1 MDYTTLIERLLDG
14 TITADEQ
21 AELDRLMNASPAVAQ
36 EVRHLV
42 AVERILRDT
51 AREEEQHSFAFRES
65 VRTGLKASLGLS
77 GAVATTD
84 LNAPSPETPRK
95 QATTRKYTT
104 GLLALL
110 LLGVATLYFLIP
122 DGGDT
127 GTQGQSA
134 TNTPHLPSQTAPVET
149 DKSTAAGQT
158 GNEQPEI
165 IQQKQ
170 PEQNSAPATASQKT
184 PSTERTSTPVPSTPD
199 ETAQEKEL
207 SGTVQ
212 VPSGRESQYRKL
224 IDVSVH
230 KLQEQSTTP
239 AVAAVTAKQ
248 IALLYEKLGEI
259 ALARQYFDT
268 ARSYARQGAVRETE
282 GEITGEYALLE
293 QHAGNPAKASALASE
308 SLQIFRS
315 LQSDKLETWRKLLE
329 PLIRNR

>member
-21 AELDRLMNASPAVAQ
+21 AELDRLMNESPAVAQ

-51 AREEEQHSFAFRES
+51 AREEDQHSFAFRES

-77 GAVATTD
+77 GAVAATD
-84 LNAPSPETPRK
+84 LNAPSPELPRR
-95 QATTRKYTT
+95 QTTTRKYTT

-122 DGGDT
+122 DGSDT

-134 TNTPHLPSQTAPVET
+134 TNTPHLPSQSTPVET
-149 DKSTAAGQT
+149 DKNTATGQT
-158 GNEQPEI
+158 DKAQPEVM
-165 IQQKQ
+165 QQQ
-170 PEQNSAPATASQKT
+170 PKQNSTPATAVQKAPAT
-184 PSTERTSTPVPSTPD
+184 ERAVPPVPSTPD
-199 ETAQEKEL
+199 ETAQEKEV

-212 VPSGRESQYRKL
+212 VPSGKESQYRKL
-224 IDVSVH
+224 IEVSVR

-248 IALLYEKLGEI
+248 IALLYEKLGDL

-293 QHAGNPAKASALASE
+293 HHAGNTAKASALASE

-315 LQSDKLETWRKLLE
+315 LQSDRLNRWEKLLE

>member
-21 AELDRLMNASPAVAQ
+21 AELDRLMNESPDVAQ

-42 AVERILRDT
+42 AVERILRNT

-65 VRTGLKASLGLS
+65 VRTGLKTSLGLG
-77 GAVATTD
+77 GAVAATD
-84 LNAPSPETPRK
+84 LNAPSPELPRR
-95 QATTRKYTT
+95 QTTTRKYTT

-110 LLGVATLYFLIP
+110 LLGAATLYFLIP
-122 DGGDT
+122 DGSDT

-134 TNTPHLPSQTAPVET
+134 NNTPHLPSQSTPVET
-149 DKSTAAGQT
+149 DKNTAAGQT
-158 GNEQPEI
+158 DKAQPEV
-165 IQQKQ
+165 IQQQQ
-170 PEQNSAPATASQKT
+170 PKQNSTPATAVQKA
-184 PSTERTSTPVPSTPD
+184 PSTERAVPLAPITPD

-212 VPSGRESQYRKL
+212 VPNGKESQYRKL
-224 IDVSVH
+224 IEVSVR

-248 IALLYEKLGEI
+248 IALLYEKLGDI

-293 QHAGNPAKASALASE
+293 QHAGNTAKASALASE
-308 SLQIFRS
+308 SLQILRS
-315 LQSDKLETWRKLLE
+315 LQSDKLNTWEKLLE
-329 PLIRNR
+329 PLIRSR

>member
-21 AELDRLMNASPAVAQ
+21 VELDRLMNESPAVAQ

-42 AVERILRDT
+42 AVERILRNT

-77 GAVATTD
+77 GAVAATD
-84 LNAPSPETPRK
+84 LNAPSPELPRR
-95 QATTRKYTT
+95 QTTNRKYTT

-110 LLGVATLYFLIP
+110 LLGAATLYFLIP
-122 DGGDT
+122 DGSDT
-127 GTQGQSA
+127 GTQGQSV
-134 TNTPHLPSQTAPVET
+134 TNTPHLPSQPTPVET
-149 DKSTAAGQT
+149 DKNTAAGQT
-158 GNEQPEI
+158 DKAQPEV
-165 IQQKQ
+165 IQQPK
-170 PEQNSAPATASQKT
+170 QNSTPATDVQKAPAT
-184 PSTERTSTPVPSTPD
+184 ERAVPPIPSTPD

-212 VPSGRESQYRKL
+212 VPNGKESQYRKL
-224 IDVSVH
+224 IEVSVR

-248 IALLYEKLGEI
+248 IALLYEKLGDL

-268 ARSYARQGAVRETE
+268 ARSYARQGSVRETE
-282 GEITGEYALLE
+282 GEIVGEYALLE
-293 QHAGNPAKASALASE
+293 QHAGNTAKASALASE

-315 LQSDKLETWRKLLE
+315 LQSDKLDTWEKLLE
-329 PLIRNR
+329 PLIRSR